1 MDCKGVSELCI
12 DKNRSKHKILFI
24 LPSLR
29 GGGAERVVLNIIR
42 GLNQDKFEIE
52 LVALDGEGE
61 YLDLIPENI
70 KFFNLKKKRTR
81 YSIFRIVKVIN
92 SEKPKI
98 ILSSA
103 GQVAILLYFARK
115 LLRYKP
121 IIVNRSSTFQSQ
133 VKANKVI
140 KMLFHLAF
148 RNSDY
153 VIVTTE
159 GMKNDLVENYN
170 VRKDKIRVMYNPI
183 DLENIESLKKGL
195 IEDKYFSERPVI
207 LGCGRLVEEKGFS
220 HSIKA
225 FSTVVKRYPKAKLL
239 ILGQGSK
246 KGELEKLAMNL
257 GIRDKVIFLNFR
269 KNPFK
274 YMANADVFVL
284 SSLREGLPNVL
295 LEAMACGTP
304 VVSANCK
311 SGPSEILENDKY
323 GILVPVAD
331 SEALA
336 NGILKL
342 LGDHNLRMQYSKK
355 ALEKVKEFDSKKIA
369 KVYENFFL
377 EILD

>member
-207 LGCGRLVEEKGFS
+207 LGCGRIEKEKGFS

-225 FSTVVKRYPKAKLL
+225 FSTIVKRYPKAKLL